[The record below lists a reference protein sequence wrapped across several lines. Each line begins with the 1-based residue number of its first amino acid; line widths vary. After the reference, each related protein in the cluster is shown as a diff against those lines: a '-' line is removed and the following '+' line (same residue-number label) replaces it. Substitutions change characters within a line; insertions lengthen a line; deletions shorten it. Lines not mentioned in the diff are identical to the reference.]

1 MRILYQFPLSHYCEK
16 ARWLLDHKELD
27 YVAQNL
33 VPGLHRIKMQ
43 LHSKQS
49 QLPVL
54 QDGMQWIADSSQIA
68 LYLDQHYPE
77 HRLLRKDPQ
86 LHQQIMQIDVQSQ
99 RLGRH
104 VRRCFYSYLL
114 NQPKSKALEIM
125 LGEKGLLHDYQ
136 KLALPALK
144 LSLRQLYQINPER
157 VQQSLQQVDQ
167 LCLGLSQQLASNGG
181 RYLVGDQLSLADIAV
196 CSMLAPLLML
206 DGTPWEQDFS
216 SGDDAQRLD
225 KAEQLR
231 ALPLG
236 QYVQRIYAQERNA
249 RVDWRGV

>member
-1 MRILYQFPLSHYCEK
+1 MRILYQFPLSPYCEK

-77 HRLLRKDPQ
+77 HSLQRKDPQ
-86 LHQQIMQIDVQSQ
+86 LQQQIMQIDALSQ

-104 VRRCFYSYLL
+104 VRRCFYFYLL

-136 KLALPALK
+136 KLALAALK
-144 LSLRQLYQINPER
+144 LSLKQLYNINPAR
-157 VQQSLQQVDQ
+157 VEHSLLQLDQ
-167 LCLGLSQQLASNGG
+167 LCLALSQQLASNGG
-181 RYLVGDQLSLADIAV
+181 RYMVGDQLSLADIAV
-196 CSMLAPLLML
+196 CSMLAPLLMIE
-206 DGTPWEQDFS
+206 GTPWEQDFS
-216 SGDDAQRLD
+216 SEDEGQRLA
-225 KAEQLR
+225 KANELR
-231 ALPLG
+231 ELPLG
-236 QYVQRIYAQERNA
+236 QYVLRIYAQERNA
-249 RVDWRGV
+249 RVDWRGI